1 VGPASNPARRWR
13 HHPIQPL
20 RFCVDVL
27 EDLPVDTWQRASGG
41 GAFQALD
48 GGESTLFVHWGESAT
63 LEAFRRSMTDLTTRA
78 IDVTQSPEEVLGMA
92 AVRVAATVEHGAS
105 VAYRQDAEGGVT
117 HAETPATRY
126 RTEAISFVRYGVPVL
141 VGFRV
146 TLASLRE
153 HGARLDH
160 FLASIRPLDG

>member
-1 VGPASNPARRWR
+1 LDPAGRWR
-13 HHPIQPL
+13 RHAIEPL
-20 RFCVDVL
+20 RLSVDLL
-27 EDLPVDTWQRASGG
+27 EALPVEAWERPSGG
-41 GAFQALD
+41 GVFQTLD

-63 LEAFRRSMTDLTTRA
+63 LASFRKSLTDLTTRA
-78 IDVTQSPEEVLGMA
+78 IDVVQSPEEVLGA
-92 AVRVAATVEHGAS
+92 AAIRVSATVERGAS

-117 HAETPATRY
+117 HAESPAELY
-126 RTEAISFVRYGVPVL
+126 RTEAISFARDDVHVL

-153 HGARLDH
+153 HAARLEH

>member
-1 VGPASNPARRWR
+1 VEPASNPARRFR
-13 HHPIQPL
+13 LHPIEPL
-20 RFCVDVL
+20 HFSVDVL
-27 EDLPVDTWQRASGG
+27 EDLPVDTWQRPSGG

-63 LEAFRRSMTDLTTRA
+63 LEAFRQSLTDLTTRA

-92 AVRVAATVEHGAS
+92 AVRVSATVERGAS
-105 VAYRQDAEGGVT
+105 VAYRQDAEGVT

-126 RTEAISFVRYGVPVL
+126 RIEAISFVRDGVHVL

-153 HGARLDH
+153 HGARLEH